1 MRKIG
6 RRLLCLCGTA
16 AVSVLMSVCSF
27 AGEWK
32 QKGELFWNVS
42 GIL

>member
-16 AVSVLMSVCSF
+16 AVSVLMSECSF